1 MDINVKVLMA
11 LNGPGD
17 VNKSLDT
24 DIHSRWA
31 GHQGDCTG
39 YQCPDQSTTVQSW
52 AFGYVYLATR
62 LYVCNRSGAGS
73 QNS

>member
-17 VNKSLDT
+17 MNKWLDT

-31 GHQGDCTG
+31 GHQGDSAQDTSVLIKV
-39 YQCPDQSTTVQSW
+39 PQSRD
-52 AFGYVYLATR
+52 GPLAKSILAIR
-62 LYVCNRSGAGS
+62 LYECN
-73 QNS
+73 